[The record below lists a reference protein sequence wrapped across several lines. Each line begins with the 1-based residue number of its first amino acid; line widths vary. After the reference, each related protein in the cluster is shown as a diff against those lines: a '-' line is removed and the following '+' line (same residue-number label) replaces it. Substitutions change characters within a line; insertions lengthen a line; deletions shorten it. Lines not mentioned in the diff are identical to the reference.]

1 MELAKEPFDPWKRI
15 PKNKVKRKGARKAR
29 RKSEKGKLHKVAMP
43 TSPIWE
49 YGKLYKPLFF
59 DSGDRVSYGHGPTRL
74 VKTVIVD
81 GEPIEVS
88 CLISKPS
95 KHTGAR
101 QFVS

>member
-1 MELAKEPFDPWKRI
+1 MKLAKEPFDPWKRI

-29 RKSEKGKLHKVAMP
+29 RKSEKGKLHVAMP
-43 TSPIWE
+43 TSPIWK
-49 YGKLYKPLFF
+49 YGELYKPRFF

-74 VKTVIVD
+74 VKTVLID
-81 GEPIEVS
+81 GEPIQVS

-101 QFVS
+101 QLVS